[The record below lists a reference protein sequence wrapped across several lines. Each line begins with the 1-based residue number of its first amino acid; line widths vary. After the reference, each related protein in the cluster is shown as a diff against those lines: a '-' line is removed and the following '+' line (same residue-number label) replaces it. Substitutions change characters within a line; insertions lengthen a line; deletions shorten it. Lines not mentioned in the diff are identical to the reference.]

1 MPGVRHEVPPQ
12 SSFPDLRILPLDAL
26 LPHEE
31 HDVQRAEPLLEQIGQ
46 AETWL
51 NPPIVAPIEHSDHY
65 VVLDGANRHYTLRHL
80 GFKYILAQVV
90 AYDSADVRLE
100 TWHHAVR
107 RLPSDA
113 LLEIIGHLDC
123 VTMAHTDLL
132 SARAALAAREIVM
145 YVVVARDHVYA
156 LHPAPGQTCSRTAS
170 LRSVV
175 NAYQPHGLI
184 SRITSDE
191 IESVRAL
198 YPDVGGIVVFPHY
211 EPAEIMVAARDGDL
225 LPPGISRHIVHGRA
239 LRLHYPISEL
249 KDDGVS
255 LEEKNA
261 HLKQWIQER
270 LAAKR
275 IRFYAEPT
283 FLFDE

>member
-1 MPGVRHEVPPQ
+1 MSSAQHETPPQ
-12 SSFPDLRILPLDAL
+12 SSFPDLRILPLDIL

-31 HDVQRAEPLLEQIGQ
+31 HDARRAEPLIEQIGQ

-51 NPPIVAPIEHSDHY
+51 NPPIVAPIENSDHY

-100 TWHHAVR
+100 TWQHAVR
-107 RLPSDA
+107 SLPADT
-113 LLEIIGHLDC
+113 LLTILHNLDC
-123 VTMAHTDLL
+123 VTVTHTDLL

-145 YVVVARDHVYA
+145 YVVVARDRVYA

-184 SRITSDE
+184 SRVTSDE
-191 IESVRAL
+191 IEHIRTL
-198 YPDVGGIVVFPHY
+198 YPDVGGVVVFPHY

-249 KDDGVS
+249 KDDGAS
-255 LEEKNA
+255 LEEKNDR
-261 HLKQWIQER
+261 LKRWIQDR
-270 LAAKR
+270 LATKR